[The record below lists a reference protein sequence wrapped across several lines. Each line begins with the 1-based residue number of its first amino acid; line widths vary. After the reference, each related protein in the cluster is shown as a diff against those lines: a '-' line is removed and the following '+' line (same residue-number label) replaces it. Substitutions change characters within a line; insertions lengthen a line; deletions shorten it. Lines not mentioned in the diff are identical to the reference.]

1 MKTYKRYLLI
11 VEGESGSEF
20 PLDMLRMEACV
31 PARSEDVKRL
41 VEDRRKLKGGPGYD
55 ARGSHRVVLNRFAPD
70 GIPAKRDA
78 WEKQGWI
85 VVYDEADPRPGEEPR
100 DGKPTTKVP

>member
-1 MKTYKRYLLI
+1 MTVYKRYLMI
-11 VEGESGSEF
+11 VEAESGSEF
-20 PLDMLRMEACV
+20 PLDMLRMASCV

-55 ARGSHRVVLNRFAPD
+55 ARGSRKVVLNRFAAD
-70 GIPAKRDA
+70 GVPARREA
-78 WEKQGWI
+78 WEKKGWI

-100 DGKPTTKVP
+100 DGKPTGKMP